1 MFGNLLIFGGD
12 SKVKFTHSRILARLM
27 LRGKESS
34 LCGKKRGNVTI
45 HNASLVVI
53 SRFPDVVDQWTS
65 TLPAGSWG
73 FDPGVQARCKASK
86 ILMENI

>member
-12 SKVKFTHSRILARLM
+12 GEVEVTHSRILARLM

-45 HNASLVVI
+45 HNASLAI

-73 FDPGVQARCKASK
+73 FDPGVQARCKA
-86 ILMENI
+86 